1 MMTARPGGPGGSGGA
16 GGSGWPAAAIR
27 CALLTA
33 GGLAVAQAG
42 PGITAIGPV
51 RRALAP
57 RLSGRGHAG
66 NVALTFD
73 DGPDPESTPRFL
85 QVLADRQVRA
95 TFFLL
100 GSMVGR
106 AAGLGGATRAA
117 AHETGVHGW
126 DHRYLPLR
134 GPLATRDDLRRA
146 ADIIGR
152 AAGTAPRLY
161 RPPYGG
167 LSTRGVPAAR

>member
-1 MMTARPGGPGGSGGA
+1 MMTARPGGAGGSGGGA
-16 GGSGWPAAAIR
+16 GGGGWRAAAIR

-66 NVALTFD
+66 HVALTFD

-85 QVLADRQVRA
+85 QVLADRA
-95 TFFLL
+95 
-100 GSMVGR
+100 GR
-106 AAGLGGATRAA
+106 GTLFPLWSLGG
-117 AHETGVHGW
+117 
-126 DHRYLPLR
+126 R
-134 GPLATRDDLRRA
+134 G
-146 ADIIGR
+146 
-152 AAGTAPRLY
+152 AG
-161 RPPYGG
+161 
-167 LSTRGVPAAR
+167 

>member
-1 MMTARPGGPGGSGGA
+1 MMTARPGGAGGSGGGGRPRRGRGGGRGAPRA
-16 GGSGWPAAAIR
+16 GRGAGQAAP
-27 CALLTA
+27 
-33 GGLAVAQAG
+33 GLAALV
-42 PGITAIGPV
+42 PV

-66 NVALTFD
+66 HVALTFD

-85 QVLADRQVRA
+85 QVLADRQGRA

-100 GSMVGR
+100 RSLVARAPGVGR
-106 AAGLGGATRAA
+106 ELAAPG
-117 AHETGVHGW
+117 HETGGHGW